1 MSLRTISI
9 RSIVSPA
16 TFYYHLPSDFSYPPA
31 EVNTMVRIQDLHY
44 ARAALSSGLPED
56 LLLRLKKVMSEH
68 VTITGESEQDTVE
81 RLARQVVQQNILT
94 QPQSDQL
101 RSLKLTTDPPSD
113 PDTGQQAG
121 RPSPDRLVAIRR
133 QTKNL
138 PFTSAALS
146 IGLLTHDELQRA
158 EEAISERP
166 EPEDGEDLENQIAEQ
181 LIEMEILTRYQSDQ
195 LRAGRTKFSLGP
207 YIITDWL
214 GQGGMGQ
221 VFKATHNVMGRA
233 CAVKVLPLE
242 KSTPYAI
249 DNFKRE
255 IRTQAQLDHPHLVR
269 AYDAG
274 HDGNVHYLVTEYV
287 PGTDL
292 RKLVRAEGPLAMP
305 QAASVIMQAAL
316 GLEHAHQQGLIHR
329 DMKPGNVMV
338 TPDGVAKVSDL
349 GLAGFVHAADD
360 DPRSG
365 KTVGTPDYLSPEQ
378 IRTPNEITP
387 SSDIYSLGCTLYY
400 AITGKVPYPGGS
412 TNDKAH
418 RHLHDH
424 PWHPRRFNASIS
436 EEFVEIIADM
446 MEKDPAKRV
455 GSCAEVVSRLEPCA
469 ETLESLP
476 ARQMVRSPWSSP
488 PLPGQE
494 ELLEEGEEFDSRS
507 GAINSGTRSRGD
519 ASQDTQPSNGPAA
532 PPLTPVDL
540 ESKSIWADNQTWTI
554 AGISLALGFTIGI
567 LFAMLAS

>member
-1 MSLRTISI
+1 
-9 RSIVSPA
+9 
-16 TFYYHLPSDFSYPPA
+16 
-31 EVNTMVRIQDLHY
+31 MVRIQDLPY
-44 ARAALSSGLPED
+44 ARAALTSGLSED
-56 LLLRLKKVMSEH
+56 LLLRLKKVMSDH
-68 VTITGESEQDTVE
+68 ITITGESEQETEE
-81 RLARQVVQQNILT
+81 RLARQVVKQKILT

-101 RSLKLTTDPPSD
+101 RGHTQTMNPPSA
-113 PDTGQQAG
+113 PATGKKAG
-121 RPSPDRLVAIRR
+121 APSPDRLASIRR
-133 QTKNL
+133 KTKNL

-146 IGLLTHDELQRA
+146 VGLLTHDELQRA
-158 EEAISERP
+158 EEAVSEHP
-166 EPEDGEDLENQIAEQ
+166 EPNENEDLESQLAEQ

-221 VFKATHNVMGRA
+221 VFKATHNVMGRE

-249 DNFKRE
+249 ANFKRE

-338 TPDGVAKVSDL
+338 PPDGVAKVSDL
-349 GLAGFVHAADD
+349 GLAGFVHAADE

-365 KTVGTPDYLSPEQ
+365 KIVGTPDYLSPEQ

-424 PWHPRRFNASIS
+424 PWHPRRFNTSIS

-455 GSCAEVVSRLEPCA
+455 GSCAEVVNRLEPCA
-469 ETLESLP
+469 ETMESLP

-494 ELLEEGEEFDSRS
+494 ELLEEGDEFDSRS
-507 GAINSGTRSRGD
+507 GANNAGTRSRGG
-519 ASQDTQPSNGPAA
+519 ASQDTQPSSSPAA
-532 PPLTPVDL
+532 PPLTLVGL
-540 ESKSIWADNQTWTI
+540 EQKSIWADSQTWTI
-554 AGISLALGFTIGI
+554 AGICLALGFTIGI
-567 LFAMLAS
+567 LFAIIFSGLVS